1 MLSDKAI
8 QALRPDPDRPGTKH
22 HDRDGLYLWVARS
35 GSKTWR
41 KDYRWQGARR
51 TFTIGAYPAVRLA
64 DARKQALELNT
75 WIKAGVDPRTQAP
88 GQQRKQVQN
97 SHRPFTQIAQAWFE
111 HHSASWSPRYC
122 RDMREKLDHFVI
134 PALGQLDIEAIT
146 RSDIETRLLAPILA
160 RGAHEQARRCNDV
173 TRRVIEHAVDLELR
187 QDNPAVKARK
197 VIAAT
202 RVTHYHRISWVELP
216 ELLEAIERFEQ
227 QRLAERSSLIAL
239 RLMMLTLVRPSEL
252 REARWSE
259 VDTEGRQ
266 WIIPAERMKT
276 RVRHIVPLSSQA
288 RHLFD
293 LQRPI
298 TGHTDLVFYTPN
310 HRGSGELRVMSNG
323 CLSMLLRRMGFQG
336 RQTPHGFRG
345 FGQTNCIEQLKIPRV
360 VTEKQLAHA
369 DGNSVSRAYDWAE
382 YLEERSDMLQ
392 RWADLLDQ
400 VAVAAGLAPV
410 SELSAVLAAQPSAL
424 QAA

>member
-1 MLSDKAI
+1 
-8 QALRPDPDRPGTKH
+8 
-22 HDRDGLYLWVARS
+22 
-35 GSKTWR
+35 
-41 KDYRWQGARR
+41 
-51 TFTIGAYPAVRLA
+51 
-64 DARKQALELNT
+64 
-75 WIKAGVDPRTQAP
+75 
-88 GQQRKQVQN
+88 
-97 SHRPFTQIAQAWFE
+97 
-111 HHSASWSPRYC
+111 
-122 RDMREKLDHFVI
+122 
-134 PALGQLDIEAIT
+134 
-146 RSDIETRLLAPILA
+146 
-160 RGAHEQARRCNDV
+160 
-173 TRRVIEHAVDLELR
+173 VIEHAVDLELR

-216 ELLEAIERFEQ
+216 ELLTVIDRFER

-259 VDTEGRQ
+259 VDTQAGQ

-288 RHLFD
+288 RLLFD

-298 TGHTDLVFYTPN
+298 TGHTDLVFHTPN

-400 VAVAAGLAPV
+400 VAVTARLAPV
-410 SELSAVLAAQPSAL
+410 SELSAVMAAQPSAP

>member
-8 QALRPDPDRPGTKH
+8 QALRPDPERPGTKH

-51 TFTIGAYPAVRLA
+51 TFTIGAYPVVRLA

-88 GQQRKQVQN
+88 TQQRMQAE
-97 SHRPFTQIAQAWFE
+97 SSSRPFVQIAQAWFD

-122 RDMREKLDHFVI
+122 RDMREKLDHFVL
-134 PALGQLDIEAIT
+134 PALGQLDIEGIS

-160 RGAHEQARRCNDV
+160 RGANEQARRCNDV
-173 TRRVIEHAVDLELR
+173 ARRVIEHAVDLELR

-216 ELLEAIERFEQ
+216 ELLTVIDQFER

-259 VDTEGRQ
+259 VDTQAGQ

-298 TGHTDLVFYTPN
+298 TGHTDLVFHTPN

-360 VTEKQLAHA
+360 ITEKQLAHA

-400 VAVAAGLAPV
+400 VAVTAGLAPA
-410 SELSAVLAAQPSAL
+410 SELSAEMAVQPSAL

>member
-8 QALRPDPDRPGTKH
+8 QALRPDPERPGTKH

-51 TFTIGAYPAVRLA
+51 TFTIGPYPAVRLA

-75 WIKAGVDPRTQAP
+75 WIKAGIDPRTQAP
-88 GQQRKQVQN
+88 TQQRKQVE
-97 SHRPFTQIAQAWFE
+97 SSSRPFVQIAQAWFE
-111 HHSASWSPRYC
+111 HHSASWSSRYC

-146 RSDIETRLLAPILA
+146 RSDIETQLLAPILA
-160 RGAHEQARRCNDV
+160 RGANEQARRCNDV

-298 TGHTDLVFYTPN
+298 TGHTDLVFHTPN

-410 SELSAVLAAQPSAL
+410 SELSAQLAGQPSAL
-424 QAA
+424 HAA